1 MASKASKETSIATQ
15 EEENTA
21 VVLIHVQTDTLNRW
35 DLIHNLTIQNTS
47 GIVKA
52 ETLEGLVAAAAK
64 YGKPD
69 AKNALRQSL
78 AYYVYKHTNTLTGK
92 AQVCIAPMPE
102 RFMEDIK
109 TVEKVYTKPELVD
122 VTHNQNWIDNLP
134 SLSNNWNEFH
144 ENIKTYLQYYA
155 NANYN
160 DQVLE
165 NVTRYNNKI
174 SERADKKQKI
184 IEFDERNEA
193 ICFGRA
199 PFKSDFTE
207 LGLQM
212 HMTRISPPNSSEDE
226 AEDETEALRL
236 GLEKTE
242 KRLNDLLQYDDEEIV
257 FGSAHR
263 PRAQRLTR
271 PAELASRPQLQST
284 ARRHKPNH
292 LQRTLQEA
300 EHIRS
305 LNGGRSSDRKPYEFG
320 KVIDYTMF
328 DPKCPESTPDEF
340 FSNLIHEIE
349 ANLKRGNIYTVEIDT
364 IIRIIKSVITQK
376 EKRSIF
382 EQNAKDIRSLPELRE
397 AFTKTV
403 TIPKS
408 LRIAQFSKIQQKP
421 KHVSWPDF
429 ATKFEKQFELSFDQD
444 AEGGKNSVLFDR
456 FLRCLTTPK
465 QKNTMEHFLLMVEEN
480 QHSIHLLAEKLE
492 LMESMEFGQRE
503 VDRHELNRIQTRQK
517 NEQKTIVCS
526 YCNIKGHSRQEC
538 RKRQGVE
545 GRKNNNHEKR
555 NHSQRQNRRDNDRMR
570 PKCGRCGRSNHNT
583 ADCYA
588 NLEKNNNSRFNN
600 RNYNRESKRSTNQ
613 RNGQRNDRSNQNSSS
628 NRNRTLERPRH
639 STNYRMNSFP
649 GQ

>member
-1 MASKASKETSIATQ
+1 MTSKGSNEASIATQ
-15 EEENTA
+15 EAEDA
-21 VVLIHVQTDTLNRW
+21 PAVLIHVQTNTLSRW

-47 GIVKA
+47 GTVRA
-52 ETLEGLVAAAAK
+52 ESLEGLRAAAAK

-69 AKNALRQSL
+69 KENILRQSL
-78 AYYVYKHTNTLTGK
+78 AYYVYRHNNVSTGA

-102 RFMEDIK
+102 KFIEEIK
-109 TVEKVYTKPELVD
+109 QVEKVYSKDELVD
-122 VTHNQNWIDNLP
+122 ATHNQDWISNLP

-144 ENIKTYLQYYA
+144 ENVQTYLQSYA
-155 NANYN
+155 NADYN
-160 DQVLE
+160 DQVTE
-165 NVTRYNNKI
+165 NVTKYNKNIAEKADNKQ
-174 SERADKKQKI
+174 EP
-184 IEFDERNEA
+184 IEFQERNTA

-199 PFKSDFTE
+199 PFKSDFTK
-207 LGLQM
+207 LGLHM
-212 HMTRISPPNSSEDE
+212 AMTRISPMNSSGDE
-226 AEDETEALRL
+226 SESDNSVKS
-236 GLEKTE
+236 GLEKAE
-242 KRLNDLLQYDDEEIV
+242 KRINDLLQYDDEEVIL
-257 FGSAHR
+257 GSAYR
-263 PRAQRLTR
+263 PRSQRLTK
-271 PAELASRPQLQST
+271 PAEIPNRPQLQST
-284 ARRHKPNH
+284 TRRHKPNH
-292 LQRTLQEA
+292 LQKALQDH

-305 LNGGRSSDRKPYEFG
+305 LYGGRSSDRKPYEFG

-349 ANLKRGNIYTVEIDT
+349 ANLKRGNIYTVAIDT

-408 LRIAQFSKIQQKP
+408 LRKAQFSKIQQKP

-429 ATKFEKQFELSFDQD
+429 ATKFEKQFELSFDQN

-465 QKNTMEHFLLMVEEN
+465 QKNTMEHFLLMVEES

-492 LMESMEFGQRE
+492 LMESMEFGQKE
-503 VDRHELNRIQTRQK
+503 VDRHELNIR
-517 NEQKTIVCS
+517 
-526 YCNIKGHSRQEC
+526 GHLKHEC
-538 RKRQGVE
+538 RKRQRIE
-545 GRKNNNHEKR
+545 GRKDNNNHERR
-555 NHSQRQNRRDNDRMR
+555 NQPRQQNRRDNDRMR
-570 PKCGRCGRSNHNT
+570 PQCGRCGRSNHNT

-588 NLEKNNNSRFNN
+588 NLEKNNNGRYNN
-600 RNYNRESKRSTNQ
+600 RENKRNENQ
-613 RNGQRNDRSNQNSSS
+613 RNGQRDDRGKQNRNS
-628 NRNRTLERPRH
+628 NRTLERPRR
-639 STNYRMNSFP
+639 SSNYRMNSFP